1 MITVLAPRTGVAS
14 LCEPILRSVPEWFGI
29 EDANQHYLDYVN
41 QNPTFIAMKDNTPVG
56 FLAIEQHFPQSAEI
70 YVMIVHRDYHRQ
82 GIGRALIDAAEKHLK
97 ASGTRFL
104 QVKTL
109 SDKHPDEGYKL
120 TRAFYLGVGFV
131 PLEEFPTLWGEHNP
145 ALQMVKAL

>member
-1 MITVLAPRTGVAS
+1 MITVLPPRTGVAS

-41 QNPTFIAMKDNTPVG
+41 QNPTFLAMKDNTPVG

-97 ASGTRFL
+97 SNGTRFL

-120 TRAFYLGVGFV
+120 TRAFYIGVGFM